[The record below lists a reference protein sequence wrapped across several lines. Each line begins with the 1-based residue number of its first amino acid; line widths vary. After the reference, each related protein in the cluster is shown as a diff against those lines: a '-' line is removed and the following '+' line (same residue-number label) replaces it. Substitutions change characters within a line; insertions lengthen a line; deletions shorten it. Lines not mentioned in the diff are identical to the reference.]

1 MALFC
6 CCRGIAGGI
15 LGQVEIMSHYISLCS
30 SVLFLK
36 FLFKEIYCFYRF
48 SEVFHSVSK
57 NTHDDIF
64 YEDDIWPE
72 LDQNG

>member
-1 MALFC
+1 
-6 CCRGIAGGI
+6 
-15 LGQVEIMSHYISLCS
+15 MSHYISLRS
-30 SVLFLK
+30 SFFKKKSYLK
-36 FLFKEIYCFYRF
+36 RFIAFYRF